1 MKLNEI
7 KKTIVPEIHRANRSR
22 FIKWIGRIIQK
33 FSGWQVEGEI
43 PNLKK
48 FVLVGGPHTSNWDF
62 VHALGVIWSLDLK
75 MYVLAKNS
83 LFKVPILKKIMYGVG
98 GIPVNRDN
106 PQLIVDKVS
115 QLVAKEGGVIIGITP
130 EGTRSKVDR
139 WKTGFLRIAK
149 QMDCKIAL
157 ISIDFEKKMCSFNG
171 FFEPSGDNEQDI
183 NNLKLF
189 YSGFK
194 AKHPENF

>member
-1 MKLNEI
+1 
-7 KKTIVPEIHRANRSR
+7 
-22 FIKWIGRIIQK
+22 
-33 FSGWQVEGEI
+33 
-43 PNLKK
+43 
-48 FVLVGGPHTSNWDF
+48 
-62 VHALGVIWSLDLK
+62 VHALGLIWSLDLK

-98 GIPVNRDN
+98 GIPVDRDN
-106 PQLIVDKVS
+106 PQLVVDKVS
-115 QLVAKEGGVIIGITP
+115 RLVAEEGGVIIGITP
-130 EGTRSKVDR
+130 EGTRSKVDK

-149 QMDCKIAL
+149 QMDCKIVL
-157 ISIDFEKKMCSFNG
+157 IAIDFEKKMCCFNG
-171 FFEPSGDNEQDI
+171 FFEPSGDNERDI